1 MVRRSPTL
9 LAPLMLVAAAGLVAC
24 TSLREGSLS
33 DDPGPSPSA
42 STTNG
47 SPTPSP
53 PPSLP
58 ISPEGGNAVTTPG
71 PAFGAGPFGALPNGY
86 CCADAKD
93 CRSRRCESGMCID
106 TCGDDDGCLDT
117 AGEFSCQG
125 PPREKVC
132 VPKGALTCVPA
143 ADFRRGDKKL
153 GACCT
158 ATHDA
163 RAGLECEGGRC
174 DAFGPPSNPYICG
187 QACERP
193 SDCPGAFACMPGPY
207 GFRIC
212 IPESTETY
220 TCK

>member
-1 MVRRSPTL
+1 
-9 LAPLMLVAAAGLVAC
+9 MLVAAAGLVAC
-24 TSLREGSLS
+24 TSLREGSVT
-33 DDPGPSPSA
+33 DDPAPSPSGA
-42 STTNG
+42 TTTG
-47 SPTPSP
+47 SPAPSTA
-53 PPSLP
+53 PSLP
-58 ISPEGGNAVTTPG
+58 ISPEGGNAVATPG
-71 PAFGAGPFGALPNGY
+71 PTFG
-86 CCADAKD
+86 
-93 CRSRRCESGMCID
+93 RRCQSGMCID